1 MAQPK
6 VFISHSHVDDAFAER
21 LVKDLRAAGADA
33 WLDKEELGAGDFQER
48 IDAALASCEWFLLVL
63 TRSALASPW
72 VQQEVRAANRLKHQK
87 RVRDLIFIQAGPV
100 AQNELPPLWGVF
112 NILDA
117 TVDYRAA
124 LHRALKAVGLSPQVA
139 PTSTPP
145 TANGSGS
152 LPAAAPKNSRPSK
165 SGVTLVRPPRPKGGR

>member
-21 LVKDLRAAGADA
+21 LVRGLRAAGADA

-72 VQQEVRAANRLKHQK
+72 VQQEVRAANRLKHQG

-100 AQNELPPLWGVF
+100 AQQELPPLWGVF

-117 TVDYRAA
+117 TLDYSAA
-124 LHRALKAVGLSPQVA
+124 LHRALKAVGLAPQAA
-139 PTSTPP
+139 PTPTPP
-145 TANGSGS
+145 MTNGSAS
-152 LPAAAPKNSRPSK
+152 LGVATSKRSRPSRT
-165 SGVTLVRPPRPKGGR
+165 GPTLVRSSRPKGGR